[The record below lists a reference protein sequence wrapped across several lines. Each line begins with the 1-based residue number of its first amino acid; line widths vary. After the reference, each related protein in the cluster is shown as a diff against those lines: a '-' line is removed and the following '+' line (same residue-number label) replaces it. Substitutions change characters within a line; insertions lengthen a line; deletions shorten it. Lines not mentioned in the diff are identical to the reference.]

1 MNVVIDIDENNPDK
15 IKVLEIPHVYKL
27 LIEGIPGFSFTKGF
41 WRGPFSWQS
50 WLALS
55 SDFQDKLIVGD
66 KLTVKLN
73 ELYNKVIVP
82 GMSMRQLTDAP
93 GYEGLRSYQKA
104 GVDFLSTVERAL
116 LADGLGSGKSRTS
129 FSTIRR
135 LFEQGKDPFPVLIV
149 CPNTT
154 KIGWKRD
161 EIEAVWPGLKVNV
174 IDGTAVQRKKLLNE
188 EAHVYIINWESL
200 RLHSKL
206 KPYGNISLKRCIECG
221 GQDPKVTLAACE
233 VHIKELNNIKFRTVI
248 GDEIHRIID
257 ASSKTARALKAATDD
272 AQFRFG
278 LSATPL
284 SDSPHDMFSIL
295 NWLMP
300 EGYPSRTKFIDRFCE
315 KSFSE
320 WGGLEIA
327 GIKESKKQEFFAGF
341 DPFFRRMPKELVLST
356 LPPIVHMNRLVT
368 MGIKQKKAYT
378 QMVKQMVAEI
388 DGSDELLMETSP
400 LTKVTRLLQFAASY
414 AELDVIDFFDKK
426 KDQWIK
432 KNIVTLSEPSSKLDA
447 FMDDLPDFGEESV
460 VVFAVSSQL
469 INLLSARLTKKEIP
483 HGLVTGAQK
492 GPERQQAMDDFQAGK
507 IKFILCTIGAAKEGI
522 TLTAASTMVFLQRPW
537 SMIANE
543 QSEGRSH
550 RIGSEIH
557 ERIKIIDYLTENTYE
572 TEVIEAIAKKTIQ
585 LEYILRDKEFMKRL
599 LLEGKLPTEE
609 EMSSIPLDSRTFI
622 DFVEEE
628 EDEVLVSV

>member
-1 MNVVIDIDENNPDK
+1 MQVVIDIDPDNPDK
-15 IKVLEIPHVYKL
+15 IKVLEYPHVYKL
-27 LIEGIPGFSFTKGF
+27 LLDAIPGFSLTKGF
-41 WRGPFSWQS
+41 YRGPFSWQS

-55 SDFQDKLIVGD
+55 ADFGD
-66 KLTVKLN
+66 KLTVCDNLNIRLN
-73 ELYNKVIVP
+73 ELYNTKIVP
-82 GMSMRQLTDAP
+82 GMKMRQVTDAE

-104 GVDFLSTVERAL
+104 GVNFLSTVERAL

-129 FSTIRR
+129 FSTVRR
-135 LFEQGKDPFPVLIV
+135 LYELGKNPFPVLLV

-154 KIGWKRD
+154 KTGWKRD

-174 IDGTAVQRKKLLNE
+174 IEGTAVQRKKLLTE

-206 KPYGNISLKRCIECG
+206 KPYGNISLKRCTECG

-233 VHIKELNNIKFRTVI
+233 THVKELNKIEFRTVI

-257 ASSKTARALKAATDD
+257 ASSKTARALKAATAD
-272 AQFRFG
+272 APFRFG

-315 KSFSE
+315 KGMNDF
-320 WGGLEIA
+320 GGLQII

-341 DPFFRRMPKELVLST
+341 DPFFRRMPKELVLSM
-356 LPPIVHMNRLVT
+356 LPPVVHMNRLVT
-368 MGIKQKKAYT
+368 MGVKQKKAYN
-378 QMVKQMVAEI
+378 QMLKQMVAALE
-388 DGSDELLMETSP
+388 GSEDLLMETSS
-400 LTKVTRLLQFAASY
+400 LTKMVRLLQFAAAY
-414 AELDVIDFFDKK
+414 AEVEVVDFFDKK
-426 KDQWIK
+426 KDKWIK

-469 INLLSARLTKKEIP
+469 INLLSARLTKADIP

-492 GPERQQAMDDFQAGK
+492 GDERQKAMDDFQSGK
-507 IKFILCTIGAAKEGI
+507 TKFILCTVGAAKEGI
-522 TLTAASTMVFLQRPW
+522 TLTAASTMAFLQRPW

-557 ERIKIIDYLTENTYE
+557 ERIKIIDYITENTVE
-572 TEVIEAIAKKTIQ
+572 FDVIDAILRKTLQ
-585 LEYILRDKEFMKRL
+585 LEYVLRDEEFMLRL
-599 LLEGKLPTEE
+599 LKEGLLPTMEE
-609 EMSSIPLDSRTFI
+609 ISTIPLDRSES
-622 DFVEEE
+622 V
-628 EDEVLVSV
+628 EDEIIYEYA

>member
-1 MNVVIDIDENNPDK
+1 MKVVIDIDPDNKDK
-15 IKVLEIPHVYKL
+15 IKVLEYPHVYKL
-27 LIEGIPGFSFTKGF
+27 LLDGIPGFSVTKGHY
-41 WRGPFSWQS
+41 RGPFSWQS

-55 SDFQDKLIVGD
+55 ADFGNKLVVGD
-66 KLTVKLN
+66 NLSIRLN
-73 ELYNKVIVP
+73 ELYNNVIIP
-82 GMSMRQLTDAP
+82 GMAMRQLTDAD

-104 GVDFLSTVERAL
+104 GVNFLSTVERAL

-129 FSTIRR
+129 FSTVRR
-135 LFEQGKDPFPVLIV
+135 LYEMGKNPFPVLLV

-154 KIGWKRD
+154 KTGWKRD

-200 RLHSKL
+200 RLHSRL
-206 KPYGNISLKRCIECG
+206 KPYGNISLKRCTECG
-221 GQDPKVTLAACE
+221 GQDPKVTLSACE
-233 VHIKELNNIKFRTVI
+233 THIKELNNIPFRTVI

-257 ASSKTARALKAATDD
+257 ASSKTARALKAATAD
-272 AQFRFG
+272 APFRFG

-315 KSFSE
+315 KGMNEF
-320 WGGLEIA
+320 GGLQIA
-327 GIKESKKQEFFAGF
+327 GIKESKQQEFFAGF

-356 LPPIVHMNRLVT
+356 LPPVVHMNRLVT
-368 MGIKQKKAYT
+368 MGVKQKKAYT

-388 DGSDELLMETSP
+388 EGNDELLIETSA
-400 LTKVTRLLQFAASY
+400 LTKVIRLLQFAAAY
-414 AELDVIDFFDKK
+414 AELEVVDFYDTKK
-426 KDQWIK
+426 EQWRK
-432 KNIVTLSEPSSKLDA
+432 KNLVTLSEPSSKLDA

-469 INLLSARLTKKEIP
+469 INLLSARLTKKDIP

-492 GPERQQAMDDFQAGK
+492 SDERQKAMDDFQAGK
-507 IKFILCTIGAAKEGI
+507 TKFILCTIGAAKEGI

-572 TEVIEAIAKKTIQ
+572 TNVIDAIAKKTVQ
-585 LEYILRDKEFMKRL
+585 LEYVLRDKEFMKRL
-599 LLEGKLPTEE
+599 LLEGKLPTMEE
-609 EMSSIPLDSRTFI
+609 ISVIPLDRSESL
-622 DFVEEE
+622 EEE
-628 EDEVLVSV
+628 EEIYEYA

>member
-1 MNVVIDIDENNPDK
+1 MKVVIDLDENNPDK
-15 IKVLEIPHVYKL
+15 IKVLELPHIYKT
-27 LIEGIPGFSFTKGF
+27 LIDGIPGASFTKGF
-41 WRGPFSWQS
+41 WRIPFSWQS

-55 SDFQDKLIVGD
+55 SDFGEKLVVKDALNI
-66 KLTVKLN
+66 KLN
-73 ELYNKVIVP
+73 ELYNNIIVP
-82 GMSMRQLTDAP
+82 GMNLRQVTDAE

-104 GVDFLSTVERAL
+104 GVNFLSTVERAI

-129 FSTIRR
+129 FSTVRR
-135 LFEQGKDPFPVLIV
+135 LYELGKNPFPVLLV

-154 KIGWKRD
+154 KIGWKRN

-174 IDGTAVQRKKLLNE
+174 IEGTAVQRKKLLAE
-188 EAHVYIINWESL
+188 EAHVYVINWESL

-206 KPYGNISLKRCIECG
+206 KPYGNIALKRCVECG
-221 GQDPKVTLAACE
+221 GADPKTTVTACE
-233 VHIKELNNIKFRTVI
+233 AHAKELNHIEFQTVI

-257 ASSKTARALKAATDD
+257 ASSKTARALKAATAD
-272 AQFRFG
+272 APFRFG

-315 KSFSE
+315 KGMNDF
-320 WGGLEIA
+320 GGLVIT
-327 GIKESKKQEFFAGF
+327 GIRKDREAEFFAGF
-341 DPFFRRMPKELVLST
+341 DPHFRRMPKELVLQN

-368 MGIKQKKAYT
+368 MGVKQKKAYN
-378 QMVKQMVAEI
+378 QMVKQMVAEL
-388 DGSDELLMETSP
+388 DGSEDLLIETSA
-400 LTKVTRLLQFAASY
+400 LTKAVRLLQFAASY
-414 AELDVIDFFDKK
+414 AEVEVIDFFDKK
-426 KDQWIK
+426 KDEWIK

-469 INLLSARLTKKEIP
+469 INMLSTRLTKANIP
-483 HGLVTGAQK
+483 HGLVTGQQN
-492 GPERQQAMDDFQAGK
+492 GDERQQAMDDFQSGK
-507 IKFILCTIGAAKEGI
+507 TKFILCTVGAAKEGI

-557 ERIKIIDYLTENTYE
+557 ERIKIIDYLTEGTYE
-572 TEVIEAIAKKTIQ
+572 TDVIEAIERKTIQ
-585 LEYILRDKEFMKRL
+585 LEYILRDKQFMLKL
-599 LLEGKLPTEE
+599 LTEGTLPSVDSLNGTGDRSAIYEE
-609 EMSSIPLDSRTFI
+609 ELEEASIYA
-622 DFVEEE
+622 
-628 EDEVLVSV
+628 

>member
-1 MNVVIDIDENNPDK
+1 MQVVIDIDPDNENK
-15 IKVLEIPHVYKL
+15 IKILELPHMYRT
-27 LIEGIPGFSFTKGF
+27 LIDGIPGFSFTKGA
-41 WRGPFSWQS
+41 WRGPFSWQT
-50 WLALS
+50 WLALNN
-55 SDFQDKLIVGD
+55 DFAGKLVVGD
-66 KLTVKLN
+66 TLN
-73 ELYNKVIVP
+73 IRLNKLYNDVILP
-82 GMSMRQLTDAP
+82 GFNMRQLTDAE

-129 FSTIRR
+129 FSTVRR
-135 LFEQGKDPFPVLIV
+135 LYEQGKDPFPVLIV

-161 EIEAVWPGLKVNV
+161 EISAVWPGLEVAV
-174 IDGTAVQRKKLLNE
+174 IDGTAVQRKKQLTQP
-188 EAHVYIINWESL
+188 AHVYIINWESL

-206 KPYGNISLKRCIECG
+206 KPYGNISLKRCTDCG
-221 GQDPKVTLAACE
+221 GKDPKVTVSSCE
-233 VHIKELNNIKFRTVI
+233 THVKELNEINFRTVI

-257 ASSKTARALKAATDD
+257 ASSKTARALKAITDD
-272 AQFRFG
+272 APFRIG

-284 SDSPHDMFSIL
+284 SDSPHDLFSIL
-295 NWLMP
+295 NWLHP

-315 KSFSE
+315 KGMNDF
-320 WGGLEIA
+320 GGLEIK
-327 GIKESKKQEFFAGF
+327 GIRKDREQEFFAGF

-356 LPPIVHMNRLVT
+356 LPPIIHMNRLVT
-368 MGIKQKKAYT
+368 MGVKQKKAYT
-378 QMVKQMVAEI
+378 QMVKQMVAELE
-388 DGSDELLMETSP
+388 GSDDLLIETSP
-400 LTKVTRLLQFAASY
+400 LTKAVRLLQFAASY
-414 AELDVIDFFDKK
+414 AELEVIDFFDKK
-426 KDQWIK
+426 KDEWIK

-447 FMDDLPDFGEESV
+447 FMDDLPDFGDESV

-469 INLLSARLTKKEIP
+469 INMLSARLTKKEIP

-507 IKFILCTIGAAKEGI
+507 TKFILCTVGAAREGI

-572 TEVIEAIAKKTIQ
+572 TDVIEAIEKKTIQ
-585 LEYILRDKEFMKRL
+585 LEYVLRDKQFMHRL
-599 LLEGKLPTEE
+599 LTEGVLPEIAEDTTLDRSETYTAELLEE
-609 EMSSIPLDSRTFI
+609 EFY
-622 DFVEEE
+622 V
-628 EDEVLVSV
+628 